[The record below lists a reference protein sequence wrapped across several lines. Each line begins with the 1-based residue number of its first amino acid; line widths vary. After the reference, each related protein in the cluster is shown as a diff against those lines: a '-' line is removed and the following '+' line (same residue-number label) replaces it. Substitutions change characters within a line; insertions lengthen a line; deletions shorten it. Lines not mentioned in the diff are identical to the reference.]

1 MTQDEIIEMAREA
14 GFNFTGTRDIWC
26 DSTFV
31 LVAFAKLVAEKA
43 TEEANARANASWTL
57 MCEKM
62 VAFERE
68 ACAKLCDGL
77 ADMHEKMNQ
86 WGSHKTADTL
96 AQAIRARGEA

>member
-1 MTQDEIIEMAREA
+1 MTQDEIIEMARQVEFEV
-14 GFNFTGTRDIWC
+14 GFKWCVNFIELE
-26 DSTFV
+26 TFT
-31 LVAFAKLVAEKA
+31 KLVAAKA
-43 TEEANARANASWTL
+43 TEEANARANTSWTL